1 MEEKKTRTEWHP
13 AFVNA
18 MEIEFRDNAGDLHF
32 TPEYNLTKKP
42 LEVDLLVVRKD
53 PGTVIKNEIG
63 RIFKDHN
70 IFEYKSPDD
79 SMNIDT
85 FYKTIAY
92 ACLYK
97 VEEKERDAEGR
108 IIHRQ
113 PEDIT
118 ITMVRH
124 SKPEALFDDLAKR
137 NIKIIQE
144 SPGIYSVG
152 RIIGFDVQIIVSG
165 ELSLEH
171 HTWLQS
177 LQRNIQFDNLDKVY
191 ESMVTAKDETIKKR
205 MLSYM
210 DFISKENSDVTKRW
224 KEESDM
230 GEGLA
235 MLMEPELKEAENKGI
250 EKGREEGREELKAEM
265 IKQMYRDGIS
275 IEYIKKLTGVSYDT
289 IDALT
294 KEVDNEGISLE
305 FGYNEDEYE
314 Q

>member
-1 MEEKKTRTEWHP
+1 
-13 AFVNA
+13 
-18 MEIEFRDNAGDLHF
+18 
-32 TPEYNLTKKP
+32 
-42 LEVDLLVVRKD
+42 
-53 PGTVIKNEIG
+53 
-63 RIFKDHN
+63 
-70 IFEYKSPDD
+70 
-79 SMNIDT
+79 
-85 FYKTIAY
+85 
-92 ACLYK
+92 
-97 VEEKERDAEGR
+97 
-108 IIHRQ
+108 
-113 PEDIT
+113 
-118 ITMVRH
+118 MVRH
-124 SKPEALFDDLAKR
+124 SKPEALFDELAKR
-137 NIKIIQE
+137 NIKIVRE

-177 LQRNIQFDNLDKVY
+177 LQRNIQFDNLDRVY

-289 IDALT
+289 IDLLT

-314 Q
+314 R